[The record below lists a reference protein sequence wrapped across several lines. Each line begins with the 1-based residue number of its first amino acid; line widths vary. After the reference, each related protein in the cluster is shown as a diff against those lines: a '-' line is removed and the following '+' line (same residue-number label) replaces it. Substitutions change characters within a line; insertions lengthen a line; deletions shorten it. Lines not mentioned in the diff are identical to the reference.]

1 MEELLRTAACV
12 LDDPGSQFPQSGEGE
27 REVVAW
33 CRCKCSGA
41 QATYLTAK
49 PDQKSGRTNQTPLAM
64 ALCKLPGPVRLSLCP
79 GAGEVV
85 VLLVLSTA
93 VLCPVSWS
101 WAGEVPVR
109 WAAQGWLGLAGS
121 VTRKVTGLNCEHRPR
136 VTSPYTDTAG
146 LLAGGRQTG
155 SGGWLTV
162 DRAFLPLVFSDRG
175 PCQSKWILE
184 DRMTA
189 VVQQLG
195 ALQPRHAVIGCFL
208 RALLLLVLSLK

>member
-41 QATYLTAK
+41 QATAK

-64 ALCKLPGPVRLSLCP
+64 ALCKLPGPVSLSLCP

-93 VLCPVSWS
+93 VLCPGP
-101 WAGEVPVR
+101 GEGPVR
-109 WAAQGWLGLAGS
+109 WAGQGWLGLAGP
-121 VTRKVTGLNCEHRPR
+121 VTGKVTGLDCEHRPR
-136 VTSPYTDTAG
+136 VTLPHTDTAG
-146 LLAGGRQTG
+146 LLAGGRQAG
-155 SGGWLTV
+155 RQWRLAV

-175 PCQSKWILE
+175 RPCQSKWVLE

-208 RALLLLVLSLK
+208 RALLLLLSQMR